1 MLHVLRQRR
10 RPSCA
15 GRRAGVWQQ
24 LLGGLLRRLLFRARV
39 RGSRCGVVVGHAEHL
54 PAGGAAGGA
63 SAGQRR
69 AADRLVRDAS
79 AVRGRRPPEDALGGT
94 VPAGEVGQ
102 WPLGDLHVRRRRAQL
117 GRQPH
122 PGGVRQRCLRG
133 RSPADQDSEAGRV
146 HGLPGHGRGGQLV
159 LQVRVPAE
167 RRRRA
172 PDQLPVLLR
181 LGPLSSRS
189 AAPGSGTQPR
199 AALAGGR
206 CGVQGAGR
214 CCCCC
219 RLGRRSSLCSP
230 PVLHRS
236 RRCHG
241 SVHGRVPLQR
251 VGGAGARLADRC
263 SGGFTDAARDSSSAC
278 SSGGPW
284 GSPWSPA
291 PCLQGRRRFW
301 ST

>member
-122 PGGVRQRCLRG
+122 PGGVRRRG
-133 RSPADQDSEAGRV
+133 LWGRPPAHQDHAAGRV

-167 RRRRA
+167 RRPA
-172 PDQLPVLLR
+172 PEQLPVVLR
-181 LGPLSSRS
+181 PAPLSRS
-189 AAPGSGTQPR
+189 AALGSGVGPS
-199 AALAGGR
+199 AP
-206 CGVQGAGR
+206 GV
-214 CCCCC
+214 
-219 RLGRRSSLCSP
+219 LL
-230 PVLHRS
+230 
-236 RRCHG
+236 
-241 SVHGRVPLQR
+241 
-251 VGGAGARLADRC
+251 
-263 SGGFTDAARDSSSAC
+263 
-278 SSGGPW
+278 
-284 GSPWSPA
+284 
-291 PCLQGRRRFW
+291 
-301 ST
+301 